1 MMAIGRESVACP
13 GAGGDRP
20 RGVALRLAEARRR
33 GPGISAFF
41 GFAFWALLTAASLNA
56 TDAAQAESRGL
67 VGARAL
73 AVSLAAPEKPK
84 PTLPPAI
91 ADAVHL
97 EDGGERATLSF
108 DLTHAIDA
116 SAFVLTRPNR
126 IVVDLPEVDF
136 RIDPQAGSAAHPAH
150 RPGSPR
156 GHLQAADFSGLIAS
170 FRFGLFASGKSRIV
184 INLAAPARILRAA
197 VESAPDGGKTRLV
210 IELAKTDPAAFQ
222 AAARKAILTAAGE
235 TELKAAPGPVKD
247 AAEAQSNLPVVV
259 VDPGH
264 GGVDSGAIV
273 EGLVEKD
280 IVFDFA
286 KALAE
291 KLRATGRYKVV
302 MTRDSDIFI
311 RLGGRVHIARDA
323 HAALFVSIHADAIA
337 ADAASVSGA
346 TIYTMSDRASD
357 AEAAR
362 TAEKENQSDATAGL
376 EGKEEPS
383 GVSDILFDLTRRET
397 RAYSHVFAR
406 TLVNYWK
413 VAGRLNKNPERAAGF
428 RVLTAPDVPSV
439 LLELGYLS
447 NVKDAK
453 SLVAPEWRDATTGK
467 VVAAINAFFDSRA
480 GTGVTATRPA
490 MPAEAASTAAAA
502 TLDAVAA
509 PGSAAK

>member
-1 MMAIGRESVACP
+1 MTIGRESSACL

-20 RGVALRLAEARRR
+20 RRVALRLAEAQRR
-33 GPGISAFF
+33 GPGVSALFVL
-41 GFAFWALLTAASLNA
+41 AFLALLTAASF
-56 TDAAQAESRGL
+56 TMIGAARAESGGL
-67 VGARAL
+67 VGTRAL
-73 AVSLAAPEKPK
+73 AVSLAAPQTAK
-84 PTLPPAI
+84 PTLQPAI

-97 EDGGERATLSF
+97 EDGSERATLSF
-108 DLTHAIDA
+108 DLTHPIDA

-126 IVVDLPEVDF
+126 IVIDLPEVDF
-136 RIDPQAGSAAHPAH
+136 RIDPQAGSAARPVH

-156 GHLQAADFSGLIAS
+156 GHLQASDFSGLIAS
-170 FRFGLFASGKSRIV
+170 FRFGLFAAGKSRIV
-184 INLAAPARILRAA
+184 INLAAPARILRAVA
-197 VESAPDGGKTRLV
+197 EPAPDGGKTRLV
-210 IELAKTDPAAFQ
+210 IELAKTDRAAFQ
-222 AAARKAILTAAGE
+222 AAASKAVLTAAAE
-235 TELKAAPGPVKD
+235 TEPKAAPSPGKD
-247 AAEAQSNLPVVV
+247 VADAQSNLPVVV

-273 EGLVEKD
+273 DGLVEKD

-286 KALAE
+286 KVLAE
-291 KLRATGRYKVV
+291 KLGATGRYKIV
-302 MTRDSDIFI
+302 MTRDSDVFI
-311 RLGGRVHIARDA
+311 PLGGRVRIARDA
-323 HAALFVSIHADAIA
+323 HAALFVSIHADTLA
-337 ADAASVSGA
+337 ADAASVAGA

-413 VAGRLNKNPERAAGF
+413 VAGQLNKNPERAAGF

-453 SLVAPEWRDATTGK
+453 SLVSPEWRDATTGK
-467 VVAAINAFFDSRA
+467 VVAAINAFFDSR
-480 GTGVTATRPA
+480 GTSATATPPA

-509 PGSAAK
+509 PSSAAK